1 MIIPLIREEF
11 RLKCKDMDEEK
22 NVDNGLEKSR
32 SLTVR
37 EGNRW
42 EYGNRKSQNG
52 GNIFPSGKWVMD
64 FIQREWRQ

>member
-22 NVDNGLEKSR
+22 NVDSGLEKSR
-32 SLTVR
+32 SLTMR

-42 EYGNRKSQNG
+42 EYANRKS
-52 GNIFPSGKWVMD
+52 
-64 FIQREWRQ
+64 